1 MEETFYQLLF
11 WIAIIVSIGFVYKWD
26 NRLGKILLFP
36 FGMALSCLLVIFIYS
51 VIYFTIDSAGFM
63 LKHPKVYE
71 FAFHNNMI
79 KLFLEF
85 TGILSVFYSS
95 YILFVEIK
103 IDKTSSYIK
112 FWIFLLLGLIII
124 FNF

>member
-11 WIAIIVSIGFVYKWD
+11 WIAIIVSIGFVCKWD

-36 FGMALSCLLVIFIYS
+36 FGMALSGLLVIFIYS
-51 VIYFTIDSAGFM
+51 VIYFIIDSAGFM

-79 KLFLEF
+79 NLFLEF
-85 TGILSVFYSS
+85 IGILSVFYSS
-95 YILFVEIK
+95 YILSVEIK
-103 IDKTSSYIK
+103 IDNTSSYIK
-112 FWIFLLLGLIII
+112 FWIFLLLGLILI
-124 FNF
+124 FKF